1 MDIFSHK
8 IEAQNGNQIVKIPSF
23 ISLNIRQSIHSP
35 IETADITLPANSFIE
50 KDGRRLQNSEMTA
63 NQFFEGDKITIE
75 IGYNDELEKEFEGF
89 ITSIGVA
96 DPCKIKFEGYS
107 YQLRKQSPRKSW
119 ENVQLRDVIAELIKG
134 TDITIHPDT
143 PRDFKI
149 HGYYVGLRGW
159 DALRELEELKNR
171 YGLVAYFING
181 NKLYV
186 GIDALAQTADSQTYS
201 IGWNTFEEQELEYTK
216 KKAVERRIEVTYTDL
231 KGKKRNVSTGKMG
244 AKTVHYKLNTLS
256 SDEEALAIGLRK
268 LGNTV
273 FEGYEGRIHAKTVPY
288 CKHGYKTI
296 IEDDLFPERNGAYLC
311 DEVELRIGDGYDTRV
326 IHVGRKLSN

>member
-8 IEAQNGNQIVKIPSF
+8 IEARSGNQIVKIPSF

-35 IETADITLPANSFIE
+35 IETAEITLPANAFIE
-50 KDGRRLQNSEMTA
+50 KDGRRIKNSEMTA
-63 NQFFEGDKITIE
+63 NNFFEGDKITIE
-75 IGYNDELEKEFEGF
+75 IGYNNVLEKEFEGY
-89 ITSIGVA
+89 INSVGVT

-119 ENVQLRDVIAELIKG
+119 EAVQLREVITELIKD
-134 TDITIHPDT
+134 TDIIIHPDT

-171 YGLVAYFING
+171 YGLVAYFIEG

-186 GIDALAQTADSQTYS
+186 GIDALAQTAESQTYS
-201 IGWNTFEEQELEYTK
+201 IGWNTFEEHELEYTK
-216 KKAVERRIEVTYTDL
+216 KKAAERRVEVTYTDM
-231 KGKKRNVSTGKMG
+231 KGKRRTVASGKVG
-244 AKTVHYKLNTLS
+244 VKTVHYKLGTLN
-256 SDEEALAIGLRK
+256 SDDEAIAIGLRK

-273 FEGYEGRIHAKTVPY
+273 YEGYEGSIHARTVPY

-311 DEVELRIGDGYDTRV
+311 EEIELKIGDDGDTRV
-326 IHVGRKLSN
+326 IRIGRKLSN